1 MIRNYIKISCR
12 NLLKNKSY
20 SILNIGGLAIGMT
33 VAMLIGLWV
42 FRELSFNKSHKN
54 YDRIAQ
60 VMQHHVINGN
70 IETWQAL
77 PPIMGQGLRDEFGS
91 SFKHVVQASWESQ
104 HTLSLDDKIFL
115 KTGNYFEPEVVEMFS
130 IHIVEGSRH
139 GLDEINSILISQSVK
154 KIVFGEKDPIGKIIK
169 LDNQIDVKVTGVY
182 EDFPETS
189 SFKSVEFMLPWKLF
203 LSRNPGV
210 EAMVNPW
217 HDGSYTQTF
226 VQLSNNVLL
235 NDVSQKIKDI
245 RLNKGSELVKSYK
258 PEVFLHPMNKWH
270 LYEKFENGKNV
281 GGGIDNIW
289 LFGFIGILVLLL
301 ACVNF
306 MNLSTA
312 RSEKRAKEVG
322 VRKAIGSG
330 RRQLII
336 QFFSES
342 FLISLLAFIISLL
355 LIVILLPYF
364 NRIANANV
372 ILPYTNPVFWAVGIA
387 FSLFTGGVA
396 SIYPSL
402 YLSSF
407 KPVKVLKGIF
417 KGGQNASTPRQVL
430 VIVQFTISIVLVI
443 GTIIVYQQINHA
455 QERLLGYEKNG
466 LISVFTTTETHNNI
480 DAIRST
486 LINKSAIVNM
496 TETSNPITED
506 WNGYGGFDWEGKDPN
521 LSANFKFG
529 SVNYDYG
536 KTIGWEIKEGRDFSR
551 EFSDAQNQ
559 FILNE
564 TAVTQMNIKDPVGK
578 VIRSGNSSAT
588 IVGVVKDLLIES
600 PYEPVKPYIFS
611 LSKGQEDVFIIKL
624 NPLKDIK
631 VSLNEI
637 ESVFKT
643 YNPLLPFNVYF
654 VDDQFAKKFT
664 NEERIGRLVS
674 LFAVLAIF
682 ISCLGLFGLAS
693 FIAEQRTKE
702 IGIRKVVGAS
712 VFNLWQL
719 LSEDFVKL
727 VMLSIIIA
735 TPLAYY
741 GVIKWLNNYTYRTE
755 VSWWVFAI
763 AGIGAIG
770 ITLFTVS
777 FQALKVAITNPI
789 KSLRTE

>member
-1 MIRNYIKISCR
+1 M
-12 NLLKNKSY
+12 KNKSY